1 MAPLHI
7 LIVDDDHRACELL
20 RYQLRRAAPEAQ
32 VLAELYTA
40 SAAKLRLEQND
51 YDGVFLDVQ
60 LPDGNGFDLVPFVHP
75 DAAIIFV
82 TGRDDQAL
90 RAFEVNAVDYLVKPV
105 STRRLADAL
114 TRARARERGE
124 VRCPSST
131 PPTAFSSEAQRRADD
146 LHQ

>member
-60 LPDGNGFDLVPFVHP
+60 LPDGNGFDVVPFVHP

-82 TGRDDQAL
+82 TGRNDQAL
-90 RAFEVNAVDYLVKPV
+90 RAFEVNAVDYIVKPV
-105 STRRLADAL
+105 VESRLVRTLRRIQ
-114 TRARARERGE
+114 RASNGDREER
-124 VRCPSST
+124 V
-131 PPTAFSSEAQRRADD
+131 
-146 LHQ
+146 